1 MTESEL
7 QREIIKKQQRE
18 INSLRA
24 SNRVLQATAQTLA
37 EALSQALSREGRDRV
52 FVPVR
57 EIKPDGASF
66 RVEQTIDGDVLL
78 VRA

>member
-1 MTESEL
+1 MSELDL

-24 SNRVLQATAQTLA
+24 SNRVLEATSQTLA
-37 EALSQALSREGRDRV
+37 EALSQALAREGRDRV

-57 EIKPDGASF
+57 EIKPSEPRF
-66 RVEQTIDGDVLL
+66 RMERTIDDDIIVI
-78 VRA
+78 RA

>member
-24 SNRVLQATAQTLA
+24 SNRVLEATSQTLA
-37 EALSQALSREGRDRV
+37 EALSQALAREGRDRV

-57 EIKPDGASF
+57 EIKPTGAIF
-66 RVEQTIDGDVLL
+66 RMERTIDDDIIVI
-78 VRA
+78 RA

>member
-24 SNRVLQATAQTLA
+24 SNRVLEATSQTLA
-37 EALSQALSREGRDRV
+37 EALSQALTREGRDRV

-57 EIKPDGASF
+57 EIKPSEPRF
-66 RVEQTIDGDVLL
+66 RMERTIDDDIIVI
-78 VRA
+78 RA

>member
-24 SNRVLQATAQTLA
+24 SNRVLEATSQTLA
-37 EALSQALSREGRDRV
+37 EALSQALTREGRDRV

-57 EIKPDGASF
+57 EIKPHGASF

-78 VRA
+78 IRA

>member
-1 MTESEL
+1 MTESEI

-24 SNRVLQATAQTLA
+24 SNRVLEATSQTLA
-37 EALSQALSREGRDRV
+37 EALSQALTREGRDRV

-57 EIKPDGASF
+57 EIKPSEPRF
-66 RVEQTIDGDVLL
+66 RMERTIDDDIIVI
-78 VRA
+78 RA

>member
-24 SNRVLQATAQTLA
+24 SNRILEATSQTLA
-37 EALSQALSREGRDRV
+37 EALSQALAREGRDRV

-57 EIKPDGASF
+57 EIKPSEPRF
-66 RVEQTIDGDVLL
+66 RMERTIDDDIIVI
-78 VRA
+78 RA

>member
-24 SNRVLQATAQTLA
+24 SNRVLEATSQTLA
-37 EALSQALSREGRDRV
+37 EALSQALAREGRDRV

-57 EIKPDGASF
+57 EIKPSEPRF
-66 RVEQTIDGDVLL
+66 RMERTIDDDIIVI
-78 VRA
+78 RA

>member
-24 SNRVLQATAQTLA
+24 SNRVLEATSQTLA
-37 EALSQALSREGRDRV
+37 EALSQALTREGRDRV

-57 EIKPDGASF
+57 EIKPLGTAF
-66 RVEQTIDGDVLL
+66 RMERTIDNDIIVI
-78 VRA
+78 RA

>member
-18 INSLRA
+18 INLLRA
-24 SNRVLQATAQTLA
+24 SNRVLEATSQTLA
-37 EALSQALSREGRDRV
+37 EALSQALAREGRDRV

-57 EIKPDGASF
+57 EIKPSEPRF
-66 RVEQTIDGDVLL
+66 RMERTIDDDIIVI
-78 VRA
+78 RA

>member
-24 SNRVLQATAQTLA
+24 SNRVLEATSQTLA
-37 EALSQALSREGRDRV
+37 EALSQALAREGRGRV

-57 EIKPDGASF
+57 EIKPSEPRF
-66 RVEQTIDGDVLL
+66 RMERTIDDDIIVI
-78 VRA
+78 RA

>member
-24 SNRVLQATAQTLA
+24 SNRVLEATSQTLA
-37 EALSQALSREGRDRV
+37 EALSQALTREGRDRV

-57 EIKPDGASF
+57 EIKPSGTAF
-66 RVEQTIDGDVLL
+66 RMERTIDNDIIVI
-78 VRA
+78 RA

>member
-24 SNRVLQATAQTLA
+24 SNRVLEATSQTLA
-37 EALSQALSREGRDRV
+37 EALSQALTREGRDRV

-57 EIKPDGASF
+57 EIKPTGAMF
-66 RVEQTIDGDVLL
+66 RMERTIDDDIIVI
-78 VRA
+78 RA

>member
-24 SNRVLQATAQTLA
+24 SNRVLEATSQTLA
-37 EALSQALSREGRDRV
+37 EALSQALAREGRDRV

-57 EIKPDGASF
+57 EIKPSEPRF
-66 RVEQTIDGDVLL
+66 RMERTIDNDIIVI
-78 VRA
+78 RA

>member
-1 MTESEL
+1 MSELDL

-24 SNRVLQATAQTLA
+24 SNRILEATSQTLA
-37 EALSQALSREGRDRV
+37 EALSLALAREGRDRV

-57 EIKPDGASF
+57 EIKPAGAMF
-66 RVEQTIDGDVLL
+66 RMERTIDDDIIVI
-78 VRA
+78 RA